1 MSSSFLSYIFMFRRG
16 GPWNC
21 ICYQIIYKPLWK
33 LAKEIAILISMK
45 WSEKDPFGSMF
56 LESIKN
62 QVSWRQHSL
71 LQEEVFTKILIVG
84 SFGGSIA
91 HGLPPLDPFVKI
103 FLLSVNLFSD
113 QSSTILHF
121 LFGTIDNSL
130 HLLLGAVA
138 GMLHF
143 PLDHFPLGNEIAF
156 LPLEQRLDGMFAQ
169 KQMHTFLV
177 DCAFLVILAFVEVEG
192 LLNSTIN
199 TA

>member
-1 MSSSFLSYIFMFRRG
+1 
-16 GPWNC
+16 
-21 ICYQIIYKPLWK
+21 
-33 LAKEIAILISMK
+33 MK

-56 LESIKN
+56 LEPIKDE
-62 QVSWRQHSL
+62 VSWRQHSL
-71 LQEEVFTKILIVG
+71 LQEEVFTKVLIVG
-84 SFGGSIA
+84 RFGRSIA
-91 HGLPPLDPFVKI
+91 HGLSPLDPLVEI
-103 FLLSVNLFSD
+103 FLLTVNLFSD

-130 HLLLGAVA
+130 GLLLGAVT

-143 PLDHFPLGNEIAF
+143 PLDYFPLGDEMSF
-156 LPLEQRLDGMFAQ
+156 LPLEQRLDGMFTQ

-177 DCAFLVILAFVEVEG
+177 YSALLIVLSLVVVEG